1 MAIILETKNISKEFS
16 GHKAVDK
23 INLQIKQGDI
33 YGLIGR
39 NGAGKTT
46 LMRMICGLAHPS
58 SGSYKIF
65 GREGKNDALAIKRVS
80 CLIENTGIYPNLTAK
95 DHLLLKSLALG
106 ISNHKEINEILK
118 MVGLKNTARK
128 KVKQFSLGMKQR
140 LGIAL
145 ALIGKPDL
153 IVLDEPINGLD
164 PQGIVEVREL
174 IEQLNREKGIT
185 FMISS
190 HILAELAK
198 FSTRFGIID
207 NGQLIADFTREELEK
222 QNRNRI
228 EIGTSQVEK
237 AVTILDELSITEY
250 KVVRDNKV
258 YIFEGM
264 DRSGEIV
271 TALVKA
277 DIPIETFNVH
287 QASLEDSY
295 LALTNGRK

>member
-1 MAIILETKNISKEFS
+1 MAIILETNNLTKEFN
-16 GHKAVDK
+16 GHKAVDQ
-23 INLQIKQGDI
+23 INLQIEQGEI

-65 GREGKNDALAIKRVS
+65 GRKINSDSLAIKRVS
-80 CLIENTGIYPNLTAK
+80 CLIENTGIYPNLTAE
-95 DHLLLKSLALG
+95 DHLLLKTLALG
-106 ISNHKEINEILK
+106 IPNQKDIQETLK
-118 MVGLKNTARK
+118 LVGLENTGRK

-145 ALIGKPDL
+145 ALLGKPDL

-174 IEQLNREKGIT
+174 IEQLNRDKGIT

-207 NGQLIADFTREELEK
+207 NGQLIADFSREELDK

-228 EIGTSQVEK
+228 EIGSSEVEK
-237 AVTILDELSITEY
+237 AVTILDELAITEY
-250 KVVRDNKV
+250 KVVRDNKIF
-258 YIFEGM
+258 IFEGM

-277 DIPIETFNVH
+277 DVPIETFNVH

-295 LALTNGRK
+295 LTLTNGRK